1 MIQQDIDTL
10 VDLNFSRD
18 TQKSST
24 TYLTHNFHTYPAKF
38 IPQIPKTA
46 ITYFTQVG
54 DTILD
59 PFCGC
64 GTSLVEAKLANR
76 NSIGV
81 DLNPIATL
89 VAKVKATPIDSQI
102 LQSIYHIFADIEQ
115 DIVAYYEG
123 QSPKMPYQLPT
134 FHNRDHWF
142 QTNMLSELAIIK
154 AHIQKIR
161 HQDLKDFLLFAFSA
175 IIVKIS
181 NQAVSYTHLTLPT
194 IGEV

>member
-89 VAKVKATPIDSQI
+89 VAKVKATPIDSKN
-102 LQSIYHIFADIEQ
+102 LKTSYHIFAEIEQ
-115 DIVAYYEG
+115 DIVAYYKR
-123 QSPKMPYQLPT
+123 QTPKIAYQLPT

-154 AHIQKIR
+154 AHIQR
-161 HQDLKDFLLFAFSA
+161 VVYQDLKDFLLCAFSA

-181 NQAVSYTHLTLPT
+181 NQESDTRLSLIH
-194 IGEV
+194 I